1 MIEKEKNTLSSISGP
16 QILYF
21 YEYMNCLIQYMV
33 SKTLNNVL
41 SSKFEFEN

>member
-1 MIEKEKNTLSSISGP
+1 MIEKENTLSSIPGP

-21 YEYMNCLIQYMV
+21 YEYMNYLIQYMV
-33 SKTLNNVL
+33 SKTLSNVL